1 MVTVVHHEGGTVAR
15 RALLIGSET
24 FGLAGVGNDVDAI
37 DEQLLRRGFG
47 TVRCEDADATRA
59 GILDAYERLIAD
71 TEPGDAVVVYYSGH
85 GGLSHPPAANVTDL
99 PARRWQFIVPF
110 DFHESTESDFRG
122 ITAFELSSRLAGLTA
137 KTRNVVVVLDCCHS
151 AWMSK
156 DPDLRV
162 KALYRPVYADITEHV
177 ARVRRDEQHRPAV
190 LGNPDA
196 VRVVACAPDESAFE
210 YTNSHGRRTGILTES
225 LVTALSEAGDLPVT
239 WSTLLTRIR
248 HRVQL
253 LSPNQRPEAEG
264 PFRRRLFD
272 LTEVDPDATLPV
284 LVPRSFTGRATLP
297 GARLLGVQAGDEF
310 VVLPADALPGEIEP
324 IATIA
329 IDRVGA
335 TAADGVLALRAGV
348 TAVPTGARAHPVRLT
363 APAMPVRV
371 AGGVEHT
378 AGIRRLL
385 EASPLV
391 RLARPDDDPV
401 VVTVRA
407 DDEGRLTIHDRVGP
421 LYEPRPPASTGDH
434 AVLGDLVRIARAQA
448 LRELADDP
456 RFALAGKVTVEWGT
470 VADGKPVGQSRSGG
484 RVHVG
489 DHVYVRVRNEGP
501 STVYV
506 SLLDVGVASKIT
518 LITAMSP
525 SGVELAPGQEYVMG
539 RDDLDYLLEGVPLTW
554 PLEIAGTDPRPETII
569 VLATSAPQDVSVLE
583 QEGVRRRAVAEG
595 SPLEQA
601 LTQLATGCTRDLSR
615 DLSRGRRKPKGPAVR
630 YAVQSVTFDLS
641 PALPP
646 APDVAKFL
654 IDERPSLSVRTA
666 PRPRTATTPAAV
678 AVRLDELI
686 VHRNRALRS
695 ADLRIDAMV
704 LTGSGGAEP
713 VFRTATTRFSDV
725 NDGDRLPMDDLL
737 VYHGPA
743 VDFLDIAVWVSRDR
757 SGALELGDLLKTEL
771 TGVELQD
778 AMTTLLGLTVAAP
791 QSAVAAASIGAAS
804 VIVNVAYRVLS
815 RVVGDQVG
823 LYRTSLLHHER
834 FGVGRHPANG
844 HLRAQDFSFAYTVTD
859 VTRRSD
865 GFGQPDDASGLSG
878 ARR

>member
-1 MVTVVHHEGGTVAR
+1 MAARAR

-24 FGLAGVGNDVDAI
+24 SGLEGVGNDVDAI
-37 DEQLLRRGFG
+37 DEALRQRGFG
-47 TVRCEDADATRA
+47 TVRCEGGEATRA
-59 GILDAYERLIAD
+59 GILEAYERLVTD

-85 GGLSHPPAANVTDL
+85 GGLSHPPAGSVTDL

-110 DFHESTESDFRG
+110 DFSETTESDFRG
-122 ITAFELSSRLAGLTA
+122 ITAFELSARLAGLTA
-137 KTRNVVVVLDCCHS
+137 RTRNVTVILDCCHS
-151 AWMSK
+151 AWMSR

-177 ARVRRDEQHRPAV
+177 ARIRRDERYRPAP

-210 YTNSHGRRTGILTES
+210 YTNRHGRRTGILTES
-225 LVTALSEAGDLPVT
+225 LVMALAEAGDLPVT
-239 WSTLLTRIR
+239 WSTLLTRVR

-253 LSPNQRPEAEG
+253 LSSNQRPEAEG

-284 LVPRSFTGRATLP
+284 LVPTGSVTDRATLP
-297 GARLLGVQAGDEF
+297 GARLLGVQVGDEF
-310 VVLPADALPGEIEP
+310 AVLPADALPDEVEP
-324 IATIA
+324 VATVTV
-329 IDRVGA
+329 DRVGA

-348 TAVPTGARAHPVRLT
+348 TAVPPGARAHPTRMT
-363 APAMPVRV
+363 APALPVRV
-371 AGGVEHT
+371 TGAVEHT

-391 RLARPDDDPV
+391 RPARPDDDPV
-401 VVTVRA
+401 IGTVTA
-407 DDEGRLTIHDRVGP
+407 DDQGRLTIHDRVGP
-421 LYEPRPPASTGDH
+421 LYEPRPTGLPGPAADRDALT
-434 AVLGDLVRIARAQA
+434 DLIRIARAQA

-456 RFALAGKVTVEWGT
+456 AFALAGTVTVEWGT
-470 VADGKPVGQSRSGG
+470 VIDGKPVGQARSGG

-489 DHVYVRVRNEGP
+489 EHVYVRVRNDGP

-506 SLLDVGVASKIT
+506 SLLDIGVASKIT

-525 SGVELAPGQEYVMG
+525 SGVELTPGQEYVMG
-539 RDDLDYLLEGVPLTW
+539 RDDLDFLLEGVPLTW

-583 QEGVRRRAVAEG
+583 QEGVRRSLDQGTAEG

-601 LTQLATGCTRDLSR
+601 LTQLATGRTRDIR
-615 DLSRGRRKPKGPAVR
+615 RRKKGPAVR

-654 IDERPSLSVRTA
+654 IDERPGLSVRTA
-666 PRPRTATTPAAV
+666 PRPRPADGPAAV
-678 AVRLDELI
+678 AVRLDELV

-695 ADLRIDAMV
+695 ADLRVDAVV
-704 LTGSGGAEP
+704 LTGSGGPEP
-713 VFRTATTRFSDV
+713 VYRTATARFGNV
-725 NDGDRLPMDDLL
+725 RDGDRLPMDNLL

-757 SGALELGDLLKTEL
+757 SGALELSDLLKTEL
-771 TGVELQD
+771 SGVELQD
-778 AMTTLLGLTVAAP
+778 AITTLLGLTVAAP
-791 QSAVAAASIGAAS
+791 QSAIAAASIGAAG

-859 VTRRSD
+859 VTRRPDGSD
-865 GFGQPDDASGLSG
+865 RPGDASGLSG
-878 ARR
+878 VSR

>member
-1 MVTVVHHEGGTVAR
+1 MAARAR

-37 DEQLLRRGFG
+37 DEALLRRGFG
-47 TVRCEDADATRA
+47 TVRCEGEDATRA
-59 GILDAYERLIAD
+59 GILEAYDRLVAD
-71 TEPGDAVVVYYSGH
+71 SEPDDAVVVYYSGH
-85 GGLSHPPAANVTDL
+85 GGMSHPPAANVSDL

-110 DFHESTESDFRG
+110 DFSETTESDFRG
-122 ITAFELSSRLAGLTA
+122 ITAFELSARLAGLTA
-137 KTRNVVVVLDCCHS
+137 KTRNVTVILDCCHS
-151 AWMSK
+151 AWMSR

-177 ARVRRDEQHRPAV
+177 ARIRRDEQYRPAV

-210 YTNSHGRRTGILTES
+210 YTNGHGRRTGILTES
-225 LVTALSEAGDLPVT
+225 LVTALAEAGDLPVT
-239 WSTLLTRIR
+239 WSTLLTRVR

-272 LTEVDPDATLPV
+272 VTEVDPDATLPV
-284 LVPRSFTGRATLP
+284 LVPGKGVTDRATLP
-297 GARLLGVQAGDEF
+297 GARLLGVQVGDEF
-310 VVLPADALPGEIEP
+310 AVLPADALPEETEP
-324 IATIA
+324 VATLTVN
-329 IDRVGA
+329 RVGA

-348 TAVPTGARAHPVRLT
+348 TAVPPGARAHPVRRT
-363 APAMPVRV
+363 APALPVRV
-371 AGGVEHT
+371 TGAIEHT
-378 AGIRRLL
+378 GGIRRLL
-385 EASPLV
+385 EASPMV
-391 RLARPDDDPV
+391 RPAGPGDDPV
-401 VVTVRA
+401 VVTVKA
-407 DDEGRLTIHDRVGP
+407 DDEGRLTVHDRVGP
-421 LYEPRPPASTGDH
+421 LYEPRPSGAPGPAADRD
-434 AVLGDLVRIARAQA
+434 VLTDLTRIARAQA

-456 RFALAGKVTVEWGT
+456 AFALGGTVTVEWGT
-470 VADGKPVGQSRSGG
+470 VIDGKPVGQARSGG

-506 SLLDVGVASKIT
+506 SLLDIGVASKIT

-525 SGVELAPGQEYVMG
+525 SGVELTPGQEYVMG
-539 RDDLDYLLEGVPLTW
+539 RDDLDFLLEGVPLTW

-583 QEGVRRRAVAEG
+583 QEGVRRSVVEG

-601 LTQLATGCTRDLSR
+601 LAQLATGCTRDI
-615 DLSRGRRKPKGPAVR
+615 RRRRKGPAVR

-646 APDVAKFL
+646 APDVARFL

-666 PRPRTATTPAAV
+666 PRPRSADAPVTV
-678 AVRLDELI
+678 AVRLDELV

-695 ADLRIDAMV
+695 ADVRLDAVV
-704 LTGSGGAEP
+704 LTGSGGPEP
-713 VFRTATTRFSDV
+713 VYRTATARFSNV
-725 NDGDRLPMDDLL
+725 KDGDRLPMDNLL

-757 SGALELGDLLKTEL
+757 SGSLELSDLLKTEL
-771 TGVELQD
+771 SGVELQD
-778 AMTTLLGLTVAAP
+778 AITTLLGLTVAAP
-791 QSAVAAASIGAAS
+791 HSAIAAASIGAAG

-834 FGVGRHPANG
+834 FGVGRHPAHG

-859 VTRRSD
+859 VTRRPD
-865 GFGQPDDASGLSG
+865 GSGRPGDASGLSG
-878 ARR
+878 VSR